1 MYMHGIQY
9 SPGELPD
16 DTLPTRLS
24 NFSFE
29 VASGMRYLAR
39 KKFIHRDLAARN
51 VLVGDGK
58 ICKV

>member
-1 MYMHGIQY
+1 MHSIQY

-16 DTLPTRLS
+16 DTLSTTLS
-24 NFSFE
+24 KFSLE
-29 VASGMRYLAR
+29 VASGMRYLAK

>member
-1 MYMHGIQY
+1 MHGIQY
-9 SPGELPD
+9 SSRELPD
-16 DTLPTRLS
+16 DTLPTTLS
-24 NFSFE
+24 TFSLE
-29 VASGMRYLAR
+29 VASGMRYLAK

>member
-1 MYMHGIQY
+1 MYMYGNQY

-16 DTLPTRLS
+16 DTLPIRLS
-24 NFSFE
+24 KFSLE
-29 VASGMRYLAR
+29 VASGMRYLAK

>member
-1 MYMHGIQY
+1 MCGIQC

-16 DTLPTRLS
+16 DTLPIRLS
-24 NFSFE
+24 NFSLE
-29 VASGMRYLAR
+29 VASGMRYLAK

>member
-1 MYMHGIQY
+1 MYGNQY

-16 DTLPTRLS
+16 DTLPIRLS
-24 NFSFE
+24 NFSLE
-29 VASGMRYLAR
+29 VASGMRYLAK